1 MSRAKDALL
10 ISLTVSMGI
19 GVGVVSMELV
29 VRALRG
35 AMFSLPAEPQT
46 TLELHESSYP
56 TSHDPLLG
64 YVPTPRAKRKWH
76 SGAMLTITASG
87 IRSNGRR
94 DPVHGSPILAVGDS
108 FTFGDEVGD
117 RDTWPAHL
125 ERILERPVLNGGVF
139 GYGFDQIVLRAERL
153 LERFPARV
161 LIVSLIP
168 DDVIRCEYPYRY
180 AWKPY
185 FEIVRG
191 SLELRNVPVPDPESA
206 PPPRSVLGRLS
217 RFSHLADVLLRN
229 LDPTA
234 WRIGGVRKA
243 HGRGPEVA
251 RLLVDRIAKLRTGR
265 DLTIL
270 LMLQW
275 QPGLVDRAVRPALSR
290 ADQLGIDVLI
300 VEPYLRKAIA
310 NDDSALPRLYTAVL
324 GRDEFA
330 ANHMNSAGNRLIA
343 EIVAEKLRE
352 TGAAKILGR
361 FEAD

>member
-10 ISLTVSMGI
+10 ISLTISMGI
-19 GVGVVSMELV
+19 GVGVISMELI

-35 AMFSLPAEPQT
+35 AVFSRPAESQT
-46 TLELHESSYP
+46 RLELHESSYP

-64 YVPTPRAKRKWH
+64 YVPTPGAKRKWP
-76 SGAMLTITASG
+76 SGEALTITPAG
-87 IRSNGRR
+87 LRSNGQRHPAAGR
-94 DPVHGSPILAVGDS
+94 LVLAVGDS
-108 FTFGDEVGD
+108 FTFGDEVDD

-168 DDVIRCEYPYRY
+168 DDVMRCEYPYRY

-185 FEIVRG
+185 FEIIRG
-191 SLELRNVPVPDPESA
+191 SLELRNLPVPDPESA
-206 PPPRSVLGRLS
+206 PPPRTALGRLS
-217 RFSHLADVLLRN
+217 RFSHLADIALRN

-234 WRIGGVRKA
+234 WRIGGVLRA
-243 HGRGPEVA
+243 HRRGPEVA
-251 RLLVDRIAKLRTGR
+251 RLLVDRMAKLRAGR

-275 QPGLVDRAVRPALSR
+275 QPGLQDHAAQPALSR
-290 ADQLGIDVLI
+290 AGQLGIDVLV
-300 VEPYLRKAIA
+300 VEPFVREAIE
-310 NDDSALPRLYTAVL
+310 NDDAALPRFYTAVV
-324 GRDEFA
+324 GRTEFA
-330 ANHMNSAGNRLIA
+330 ANHMNGAGNRLIA
-343 EIVAEKLRE
+343 ELVADKLSE
-352 TGAAKILGR
+352 MEAAANR
-361 FEAD
+361 